1 MKKNI
6 NKLDYFQIELKN
18 EEIKVLLTIVIILVI
33 ILLFRKKFSNIIE
46 RIIVFTIIFLLFII
60 ITKNLVVTFIGTSII
75 FLLVNLIIKYRNT
88 IENFQDLTSLKD
100 LAGLKDL
107 ASLKDLAG
115 LKDLDG
121 LKDLIGLKDLT
132 DLKIH
137 PDTISSEPSFDKNI
151 FETDSFK
158 KSSNGIQELLK
169 KVNGGIELK
178 DDDIK
183 DSGIL
188 NIDLTKY
195 SDDKKPNA
203 LKDAQ
208 KETYELINTVNA
220 LKDTISTLAPVLQEG
235 KKLMNIFENLKL

>member
-6 NKLDYFQIELKN
+6 SNLDYFNIELQNNK
-18 EEIKVLLTIVIILVI
+18 IRVLLSIIIILVI
-33 ILLFRKKFSNIIE
+33 ILLFRKKLSNTIE
-46 RIIVFTIIFLLFII
+46 RIIVFAIIFLLFLI
-60 ITKNLVVTFIGTSII
+60 ITKNLVTTFIGTSII
-75 FLLVNLIIKYRNT
+75 FLLVNLIIEYRNT
-88 IENFQDLTSLKD
+88 IENFQDLSDLKD
-100 LAGLKDL
+100 LGGLKDL
-107 ASLKDLAG
+107 VD
-115 LKDLDG
+115 
-121 LKDLIGLKDLT
+121 T
-132 DLKIH
+132 KIH
-137 PDTISSEPSFDKNI
+137 PSSISSEPSFDKNI
-151 FETDSFK
+151 FETDDYK
-158 KSSNGIQELLK
+158 KSSDGIQELLK

-188 NIDLTKY
+188 NIDLQKY

-235 KKLMNIFENLKL
+235 KKLMNIFESLKL